1 MRIATKTRVEK
12 EDGRIVSRYPV
23 LKQGGMIRGFAP
35 GTRSSLQL
43 QRRRKQAREK
53 KKIEETFT
61 APSGGASKMKADA
74 RKKKKCK
81 NEIQLKRLAG
91 HFKS

>member
-43 QRRRKQAREK
+43 QRLHPIAVFFSWLFPPSEK
-53 KKIEETFT
+53 KKKEE
-61 APSGGASKMKADA
+61 K
-74 RKKKKCK
+74 
-81 NEIQLKRLAG
+81 
-91 HFKS
+91 